1 MGLFSPFKSRANEF
15 KYEPRYY
22 DPKKEQREQRRRE
35 LRSESS
41 ADAGREYQP
50 GQYIRTQSEARR
62 ERFAQRYSKK
72 RGTSTIVLVLGI
84 LLALVV
90 AYMLAPRLASV
101 MTEASTPRT
110 RDYVEEEGFDPYAP
124 IRIVPNDYNGE

>member
-1 MGLFSPFKSRANEF
+1 MGLFSPFKSHANEF
-15 KYEPRYY
+15 RYEPRYY

-35 LRSESS
+35 LRGESS

-62 ERFAQRYSKK
+62 ERFAQRYSQR
-72 RGTSTIVLVLGI
+72 RGVSTMVLVLGI

-90 AYMLAPRLASV
+90 AYILAPRIAGIMAGASKPRS
-101 MTEASTPRT
+101 TEYFDEA
-110 RDYVEEEGFDPYAP
+110 GFDRYAP
-124 IRIVPNDYNGE
+124 IRIVPNDYEGE